1 MVAQGTFFV
10 VLIWER
16 YAKETAI
23 FSRRMKIQSQI
34 RCPFCE
40 SSFWDMGAIS
50 THIPEIPTLCVQLPP
65 FLF

>member
-1 MVAQGTFFV
+1 MVAKGTFFV
-10 VLIWER
+10 ILIWGR

-23 FSRRMKIQSQI
+23 LSRRMKIQPPI

-40 SSFWDMGAIS
+40 SSFRDMGAIS